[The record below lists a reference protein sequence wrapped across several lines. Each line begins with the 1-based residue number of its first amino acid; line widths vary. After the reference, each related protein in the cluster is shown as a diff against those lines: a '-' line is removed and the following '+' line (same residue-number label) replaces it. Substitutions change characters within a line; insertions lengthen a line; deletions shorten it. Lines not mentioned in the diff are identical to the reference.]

1 MLFLM
6 IFACS
11 DKTDTDDI
19 DGVDT
24 SSLSK
29 IEECETFEDTDGS
42 VYPREAATA
51 YAWGEYIIN
60 GSSITGTEKI
70 YLLPTDA
77 WENEVSSQPDW
88 EDCEL
93 VWAISAE
100 EVDPT
105 VGNYALSVTA
115 TFQAGQ
121 STCPDFAIEMYDDD
135 FTSTYNIELADDGTS
150 TWYYASSGNQF
161 GVGTHTATSLNF
173 LSDPVCESIGNVQ
186 TQ

>member
-1 MLFLM
+1 M
-6 IFACS
+6 
-11 DKTDTDDI
+11 
-19 DGVDT
+19 
-24 SSLSK
+24 
-29 IEECETFEDTDGS
+29 
-42 VYPREAATA
+42 
-51 YAWGEYIIN
+51 
-60 GSSITGTEKI
+60 
-70 YLLPTDA
+70 
-77 WENEVSSQPDW
+77 
-88 EDCEL
+88 
-93 VWAISAE
+93 WAVSAE

-121 STCPDFAIEMYDDD
+121 STCPDFTIDMYDDD

-161 GVGTHTATSLNF
+161 GVGTHSATSLNF